1 MEQST
6 MTTTAFTPCVS
17 LAALGLYLRHI
28 DVLAPVRT
36 Q

>member
-6 MTTTAFTPCVS
+6 TTTTAFTPCVS